1 MLRLPNSRTRATLV
15 ALSIGALILATPGT
29 AAAQTPAP
37 QPVIDSAPLRIGY
50 AGSAT
55 IAGHLEEGT
64 PGMEITLQQRRA
76 GTEWWNVAT
85 KTTDEENR
93 VTFTRHDLRK
103 STRWRLVWKDE
114 TSDLRTFSEI
124 RRTAVASRISLK
136 VGPDDVYAG
145 RRVKLRGTLY
155 PIAPG
160 RQVVLQQYVHGSWRK
175 IKKVGV
181 FDGRFSAGF
190 DANYKGHRKVRA
202 IFAGDATSRRA
213 IEKKPLTI
221 YEPDL
226 ATWYGPGLY
235 GNTTACGQKLG
246 TETLGVAHRS
256 LPCGTKVSILYR
268 GRTITVPVIDRG
280 PYSSADWDLTSET
293 AERLGFSGKETIG
306 VTR

>member
-1 MLRLPNSRTRATLV
+1 MRLPNGRTRALLV
-15 ALSIGALILATPGT
+15 ACSIGALILATPGT

-37 QPVIDSAPLRIGY
+37 QPVIDSAPERVGF
-50 AGSAT
+50 AQSAT
-55 IAGHLEEGT
+55 ITGHLEDGT
-64 PGMEITLQQRRA
+64 PGMEVSLQQRRA
-76 GTEWWNVAT
+76 GTEWWTVAT
-85 KTTDEENR
+85 KVTDEESR
-93 VTFTRHDLRK
+93 VSFTRHDLRK
-103 STRWRLVWKDE
+103 STRWRLMWKDE
-114 TSDLRTFSEI
+114 TSDLRTFSVI
-124 RRTAVASRISLK
+124 RRTAVNSRITLK
-136 VGPDDVYAG
+136 VGPSDVYAG

-160 RQVVLQQYVHGSWRK
+160 RDVVLQQYVHGAWRK
-175 IKKVGV
+175 IKRVGV
-181 FDGRFSAGF
+181 YNGSFSAGF
-190 DANYKGHRKVRA
+190 DAHYKGHRKVRA

-235 GNTTACGQKLG
+235 GNRTACGQRLG
-246 TETLGVAHRS
+246 TGTLGVAHRS

-280 PYSSADWDLTSET
+280 PYSSADWDLTAET